1 MKMTN
6 DLLIVIDMQRDF
18 ITGSLGSEAAQAI
31 VPKVAERVRN
41 HQGPVYYTQ
50 DTHGADYLTTQEG
63 HYLPVEHCRLGTDG
77 WEVEESIQR
86 ALLMKG
92 AQGFEKQGFGSPTM
106 SHSALRLHNADALT
120 SITLCGVCT
129 DICVIA
135 NAMFLKSTLPNVP
148 IYVRADLCA
157 GVSPES
163 HETALKAMEACQ
175 IAIING

>member
-18 ITGSLGSEAAQAI
+18 ITGALGSPAAQAI
-31 VPKVAERVRN
+31 VDDVAARVRT
-41 HQGPVYYTQ
+41 HQGMVYYTQ
-50 DTHGADYLTTQEG
+50 DTHSKDYLTTQEG
-63 HYLPVEHCRLGTDG
+63 HYLPVEHCLLGTDG
-77 WEVEESIQR
+77 WEIEESIYR

-92 AQGFEKQGFGSPTM
+92 AQGFEKSGFGSPTM
-106 SHSALRLHNADALT
+106 AHAAMRLNNAQPLT

-135 NAMFLKSTLPNVP
+135 NAMLLKSTLPNVP

-157 GVSPES
+157 GVSEES
-163 HETALKAMEACQ
+163 HQTALKAMEACQ